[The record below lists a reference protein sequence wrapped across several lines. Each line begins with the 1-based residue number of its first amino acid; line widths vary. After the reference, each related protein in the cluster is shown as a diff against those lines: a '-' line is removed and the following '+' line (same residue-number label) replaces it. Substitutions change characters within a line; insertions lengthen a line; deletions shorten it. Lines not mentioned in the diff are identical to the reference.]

1 MANSTGRIKSVAAAA
16 ACLMLVLACAA
27 TGPIEPPQP
36 ETLAVWDLEDLSVS
50 PRAQAGMGEL
60 LAGQIAS
67 RLGQA
72 GRYKVV
78 ERQQLI
84 KALEELNIGSSELA
98 DAQTRLRLGGM
109 LGARQMVFGAFQ
121 AVGPMLRLD
130 LRRVDVASGRILS
143 TATAT
148 ANIQDISGW
157 LQAADQAAAELLLP

>member
-1 MANSTGRIKSVAAAA
+1 MANSLGRIKSVAAAI
-16 ACLMLVLACAA
+16 CLMLVLACAGA
-27 TGPIEPPQP
+27 GPTEPPQP
-36 ETLAVWDLEDLSVS
+36 ETLAIWDLEDLSVS
-50 PRAQAGMGEL
+50 PRAHAGMGEL

-67 RLGQA
+67 RLGQT
-72 GRYKVV
+72 GQYKVV

-84 KALEELNIGSSELA
+84 KALEELHIGSSELA

-130 LRRVDVASGRILS
+130 LRLVDVASGRILS

-148 ANIQDISGW
+148 ANIQDIGGW
-157 LQAADQAAAELLLP
+157 LQAAERAAGDLVQP

>member
-1 MANSTGRIKSVAAAA
+1 
-16 ACLMLVLACAA
+16 
-27 TGPIEPPQP
+27 
-36 ETLAVWDLEDLSVS
+36 VS
-50 PRAQAGMGEL
+50 PRARDGMGEV
-60 LAGQIAS
+60 LAGQIAA

-157 LQAADQAAAELLLP
+157 LQAADQAAAELIQP

>member
-1 MANSTGRIKSVAAAA
+1 MANSLGRIKTVAAAI
-16 ACLMLVLACAA
+16 CLMLVLACAGA
-27 TGPIEPPQP
+27 GPTEPPQP
-36 ETLAVWDLEDLSVS
+36 ETLAIWDLEDLSVS
-50 PRAQAGMGEL
+50 PRVHAGMGEL

-67 RLGQA
+67 RLGQT
-72 GRYKVV
+72 GLYKVV

-84 KALEELNIGSSELA
+84 KALEELHIGSSELA

-130 LRRVDVASGRILS
+130 LRLVDVASGRILS

-148 ANIQDISGW
+148 TNIQDIGGW
-157 LQAADQAAAELLLP
+157 LQAAERAAGDLVKP

>member
-1 MANSTGRIKSVAAAA
+1 MANSLGRIKSVAAAT
-16 ACLMLVLACAA
+16 ACLMLLLACAG
-27 TGPIEPPQP
+27 TGPMEPPQP
-36 ETLAVWDLEDLSVS
+36 ETLAIWDLEDLSVA
-50 PRAQAGMGEL
+50 PQAQAGMGEL

-67 RLGQA
+67 RLGQT

-84 KALEELNIGSSELA
+84 KALEELHIGSSDLA
-98 DAQTRLRLGGM
+98 DSQTRLTLGRM

-121 AVGPMLRLD
+121 AVGPILRLD

-143 TATAT
+143 TASAT

-157 LQAADQAAAELLLP
+157 LQAADQAASDLIRP